1 MMYQY
6 SPEERAAYAA
16 RQEQE
21 ELQAAAKS
29 AAKKKAA
36 DDAYAAAVSSWRS
49 RVDGIFSEGTSLFG
63 SDENILRHISDVM
76 SLREEAREKKAQE
89 KILATRRYYATLSNF
104 GALKDVVRS
113 FVYALP
119 LGVILALILEYL
131 GAPSLIA
138 VVIAAIAFFSFC
150 VSYFRWIKS
159 EGQRI
164 RDENNAGL
172 SSPE

>member
-1 MMYQY
+1 MYQM
-6 SPEERAAYAA
+6 SPNDWAAYNE
-16 RQEQE
+16 RRKQE
-21 ELQAAAKS
+21 EAQAEAKS

-49 RVDGIFSEGTSLFG
+49 RVDGIFSEGTPLFG

-89 KILATRRYYATLSNF
+89 QILATRRYYATLSNF

-113 FVYALP
+113 FLFALP
-119 LGVILALILEYL
+119 SGVILALILEYL
-131 GAPSLIA
+131 GVPSLIA
-138 VVIAAIAFFSFC
+138 AAVAAIAFVSFC
-150 VSYFRWIKS
+150 VSYFRWMKS

-164 RDENNAGL
+164 RDEDNMGL